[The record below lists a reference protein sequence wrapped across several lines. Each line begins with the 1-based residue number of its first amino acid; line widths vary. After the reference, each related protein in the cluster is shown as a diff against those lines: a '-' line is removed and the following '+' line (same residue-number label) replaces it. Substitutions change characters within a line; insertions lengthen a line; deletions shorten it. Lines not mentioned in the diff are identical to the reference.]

1 VTCCNI
7 KHHST
12 SNLTF
17 DGTINGLVRKQQ
29 NSVYRLCRFQ
39 LRSGEEVQS
48 LISAHAISMQLFSS

>member
-7 KHHST
+7 KHHPT

-17 DGTINGLVRKQQ
+17 DGTINGLIRKQQ

-39 LRSGEEVQS
+39 LRSRNERGGPV
-48 LISAHAISMQLFSS
+48 ADCRPRD